1 MLKGCAKAVDGSWK
15 SLCKAGSLYPQST
28 ALSKYLTSQ
37 VFFVR
42 KLFPGFPHDL
52 PIFEQ
57 SDSSDFNLLC
67 RYFYPLST
75 LPIATT
81 NLIKE

>member
-28 ALSKYLTSQ
+28 ALAKYLTSQ

-42 KLFPGFPHDL
+42 SFCTANEQVLGFFAQAKSA
-52 PIFEQ
+52 I
-57 SDSSDFNLLC
+57 FNLLSIGLS
-67 RYFYPLST
+67 PLCT
-75 LPIATT
+75 TPTITT
-81 NLIKE
+81 NYIKE